1 MGLFDRF
8 KKNKQETDKK
18 VDNISKD
25 YEIKYGMSQDGRLQ
39 IDFYDRNIKVG
50 QFYDTTRLIVG
61 DKTVVLANQRV
72 QNCIV
77 SWYRQDDT
85 IFSDPQYENES
96 IDARSYKGVLAQI
109 DPVLLQSDEKYCS
122 NVMRY
127 LLNKK
132 RVNQY
137 LENGLQESPEHPCG
151 KYIGG
156 MRKTENGYNKFFDI
170 DAGIAAHNSKLMVE
184 RRRENREK
192 MEQKKRMEIDRK
204 KAEIQRL
211 QSEID
216 DMYR

>member
-156 MRKTENGYNKFFDI
+156 MRKTENGYSKFFDI
-170 DAGIAAHNSKLMVE
+170 DAGIASHNSKLMVE

>member
-156 MRKTENGYNKFFDI
+156 MRKTENGYSKFFNI
-170 DAGIAAHNSKLMVE
+170 DAGIASHNSRLMVE

-204 KAEIQRL
+204 RAEIQKL

>member
-156 MRKTENGYNKFFDI
+156 MRKTENGYSKFFNI
-170 DAGIAAHNSKLMVE
+170 DAGIASHNSRLMVE

>member
-85 IFSDPQYENES
+85 VFSDPQYENES

-156 MRKTENGYNKFFDI
+156 MRKTENGYSKFFNI
-170 DAGIAAHNSKLMVE
+170 DAGIASHNSRLMVE

-204 KAEIQRL
+204 RAEIQKL

>member
-50 QFYDTTRLIVG
+50 QFYDTTRLIVD

-156 MRKTENGYNKFFDI
+156 MRKTENGYSKFFNI
-170 DAGIAAHNSKLMVE
+170 DAGIASHNSRLMVE

-204 KAEIQRL
+204 RAEIQKL

>member
-96 IDARSYKGVLAQI
+96 TDARSYKGVLAQI

-132 RVNQY
+132 Y
-137 LENGLQESPEHPCG
+137 
-151 KYIGG
+151 
-156 MRKTENGYNKFFDI
+156 
-170 DAGIAAHNSKLMVE
+170 
-184 RRRENREK
+184 RRH
-192 MEQKKRMEIDRK
+192 
-204 KAEIQRL
+204 A
-211 QSEID
+211 
-216 DMYR
+216 

>member
-85 IFSDPQYENES
+85 IF
-96 IDARSYKGVLAQI
+96 QI
-109 DPVLLQSDEKYCS
+109 
-122 NVMRY
+122 
-127 LLNKK
+127 LN
-132 RVNQY
+132 
-137 LENGLQESPEHPCG
+137 
-151 KYIGG
+151 
-156 MRKTENGYNKFFDI
+156 M
-170 DAGIAAHNSKLMVE
+170 
-184 RRRENREK
+184 K
-192 MEQKKRMEIDRK
+192 MKV
-204 KAEIQRL
+204 
-211 QSEID
+211 
-216 DMYR
+216 

>member
-137 LENGLQESPEHPCG
+137 LENGLQESLEHPCG

-156 MRKTENGYNKFFDI
+156 MRKTENGYSKFFNI
-170 DAGIAAHNSKLMVE
+170 DAGIASHNSRLMVE

-204 KAEIQRL
+204 RAEIQKL

>member
-156 MRKTENGYNKFFDI
+156 MRKT
-170 DAGIAAHNSKLMVE
+170 
-184 RRRENREK
+184 
-192 MEQKKRMEIDRK
+192 
-204 KAEIQRL
+204 
-211 QSEID
+211 
-216 DMYR
+216 

>member
-85 IFSDPQYENES
+85 IFLDPQYENES

-170 DAGIAAHNSKLMVE
+170 DAGIASHNSKLMVE

-204 KAEIQRL
+204 RAEIQKL

>member
-61 DKTVVLANQRV
+61 DKIVVLANQRV

-156 MRKTENGYNKFFDI
+156 MRKTENGYSKFFNI
-170 DAGIAAHNSKLMVE
+170 DAGIASHNSRLMVE